1 MHRAA
6 LSAAGIN
13 ADYVKLEVAPGELP
27 GRLQELRDGRWAGFN
42 VTIPHKLAALQ
53 LADDPDPQALRL
65 GAANTLWTERGRIR
79 AANTDF
85 QAINEILAAN
95 QIDRSAA
102 VAIVGAGG
110 AARAALLAVV
120 EFGSICLLNRTPA
133 RALTLADEL
142 CPKAV
147 ALDLASPA
155 AWAAAANADLI
166 INASSVGMTG
176 GPAPDRSPLPD
187 SCFHAGQVV
196 MDMVYR
202 PLQTRLLADAGN
214 CNAQVIDGLSML
226 VAQGA
231 ASFFIWT
238 GQQPDVAAMRAAVTL
253 GGRPAKRIWLV
264 GLSGAGKSTI
274 ARRLAEMLGW
284 HAIDSDQLIRQR
296 LGMDIPEI
304 MGKFGEP
311 YFRHLEREQ
320 ASRASN
326 ADRAVIATGG
336 GQMQI
341 DGMRDLMLESGLVVY
356 LRASPETC
364 ARRLAPVLASEHR
377 PMLAGPEPL
386 TEQIAGLL
394 AARRKI
400 YESAHRWLDV
410 DDVGPDQAAL
420 ALREMLLAHSS

>member
-13 ADYVKLEVAPGELP
+13 ADYVKLEVARRDLP
-27 GRLQELRDGRWAGFN
+27 VRLQELRDGRWAGLN

-65 GAANTLWTERGRIR
+65 GAANTLWTERGRVR

-95 QIDRSAA
+95 RIDRSAA

-110 AARAALLAVV
+110 AARAALLAVAD
-120 EFGSICLLNRTPA
+120 FSSIYLLNRTPA
-133 RALTLADEL
+133 KAKALADEL
-142 CPKAV
+142 CPRAD

-155 AWAAAANADLI
+155 AWAAAANADLL

-176 GPAPDRSPLPD
+176 GPAPDRSPLPR
-187 SCFHAGQVV
+187 SCLHAGQVV

-202 PLQTRLLADAGN
+202 PLKTRLLADAGN

-238 GQQPDVAAMRAAVTL
+238 GQRADMVAMRAAVTA
-253 GGRPAKRIWLV
+253 GARPTQRVWLV

-274 ARRLAEMLGW
+274 AKRLAELLGW
-284 HAIDSDQLIRQR
+284 QAIDSDQLIRER

-304 MGKFGEP
+304 MGEFGEP

-320 ASRASN
+320 ASRAAN

-336 GQMQI
+336 GQMQV

-377 PMLAGPEPL
+377 PLLAGPEPL

-394 AARRKI
+394 AARRTI
-400 YESAHRWLDV
+400 YQSAHRWLDV
-410 DDVGPDQAAL
+410 DAVGPDQAAL